1 MKENTKSFQVK
12 SNGFDF
18 TFTAADLE
26 AADLIIKSPT
36 EFNLLHNFNSVNA
49 ILLETDRTGKHVQLE
64 IDGEIFD
71 IEIKDELDS
80 MLDKMGFNAAS
91 SRQIKEVKA
100 PMPGMVLEINVQE
113 GQEVKEG
120 DRLLI
125 LSAMKMENSILI
137 HADAIIKKIN
147 IVAGQAVDKGQV
159 LVELE

>member
-1 MKENTKSFQVK
+1 MHENIPTYTVQ
-12 SNGFDF
+12 SNGFEF
-18 TFTAADLE
+18 TFNSADIDAADLV
-26 AADLIIKSPT
+26 IKSPNT
-36 EFNLLHNFNSVNA
+36 FHLLNKSVSVNA
-49 ILLETDRTGKHVQLE
+49 ILLDTDRTGKQVQLE
-64 IDGEIFD
+64 IEGEIFD
-71 IEIKDELDS
+71 IAIKDELDS

-137 HADAIIKKIN
+137 HADATIKKIN